1 MIDLVRHK
9 REDLIQ
15 LCRRYFVKRLELFGS
30 ATGSHFVDGKS
41 DLDFLVVFEATTPAQ
56 HAERY
61 FGLLASL
68 QDLFERPVDLVELGA
83 IRNPYFLE
91 GIRDTRRD
99 VYAN

>member
-1 MIDLVRHK
+1 MIDLVRDK
-9 REDLIQ
+9 QEELTR
-15 LCRRYFVKRLELFGS
+15 LCRRYSVKRLELFGS
-30 ATGSHFVDGKS
+30 ATGSHFVDSKS
-41 DLDFLVVFEATTPAQ
+41 DLDFLVVFEAATPAQ

-99 VYAN
+99 LYAN